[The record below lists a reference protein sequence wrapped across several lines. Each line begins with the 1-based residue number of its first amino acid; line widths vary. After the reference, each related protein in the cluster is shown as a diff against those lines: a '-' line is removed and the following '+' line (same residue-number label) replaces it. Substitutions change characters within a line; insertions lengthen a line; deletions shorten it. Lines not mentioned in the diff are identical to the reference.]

1 MQLSTI
7 EEIYHAWNAVN
18 RVITSDTRKEVKG
31 SLFFCLSGDKFNANN
46 FAQKALDSGA
56 SFVVTNNPDILD
68 EKVLLVEDPNITL
81 GQLAS
86 HHVAKMKAKL
96 ICVGGSNGK
105 TTTKELINALLST
118 RLNVKYTL
126 GNFNNHIGVPLTL
139 LSISEDT
146 DIGIIETGTNHPGE
160 MKYLCDMFNPDSGI
174 ITNIGKEHLEG
185 FGDLE
190 SVAKE
195 ESEVYLRLQQSQ
207 GSAFVNLD
215 DPWLGNMSKRLS
227 NKITYSILDSNS
239 DIYLRPIEE
248 MPHLKFEVFIH
259 QESKGIF
266 QTKLGGKFNLYNICA
281 AIACSIKYD
290 IDWDS
295 TIKSIVNFESNN
307 NRSQWIEFGTK
318 KVFLDAYNANPSSV
332 VAGLESFSTIKGSKA
347 VILGDMLEL
356 GHHSQKEHL
365 EIFELAVKMQ
375 FEELFICGPEFS
387 LANGSYPFKFD
398 SAATLLAWLDTHP
411 IESDYIFVKGSRGMK
426 METVLEHF
434 KA

>member
-7 EEIYHAWNAVN
+7 EEIYHVWNEVN
-18 RVITSDTRKEVKG
+18 RVITSDTRKDING
-31 SLFFCLSGDKFNANN
+31 SLFFCLSGEKFNANS
-46 FAQKALDSGA
+46 FAQKAIDLGA
-56 SFVVTNNPDILD
+56 AYVVTNNSEIQN
-68 EKVLLVEDPNITL
+68 EKILLVDDPNLTL

-105 TTTKELINALLST
+105 TTTKELINVVLSNQF
-118 RLNVKYTL
+118 NVKYTL

-160 MKYLCDMFNPDSGI
+160 MKYLCDLFNPDSGI

-195 ESEVYLRLQQSQ
+195 ESEVYLKLQQSQ
-207 GSAFVNLD
+207 ALAFVNLD
-215 DPWLGNMSKRLS
+215 DTWLGNMSKRLS
-227 NKITYSILDSNS
+227 KKITYSILSATA

-248 MPHLKFEVFIH
+248 MPKLKFEVFIH

-266 QTKLGGKFNLYNICA
+266 QAKLGGKFNLYNICA
-281 AIACSIKYD
+281 AIAASIKYNVN
-290 IDWDS
+290 WES
-295 TIKSIVNFESNN
+295 TINSIVNFESNN
-307 NRSQWIEFGTK
+307 NRSQWVEFGNK

-332 VAGLESFSTIKGSKA
+332 AVGLESFSTIKGSKA

-356 GHHSQKEHL
+356 GQHSQQEHI
-365 EIFELAVKMQ
+365 EIFELAVKLS
-375 FEELFICGPEFS
+375 FEEFFICGPEFS
-387 LANGSYPFKFD
+387 LANNSYPFKFD

-411 IESDYIFVKGSRGMK
+411 IESEYIYVKGSRGMK

-434 KA
+434 KS

>member
-7 EEIYHAWNAVN
+7 EEIYHAWNEVN
-18 RVITSDTRKEVKG
+18 RVITSDTRKDING
-31 SLFFCLSGDKFNANN
+31 SLFFCLSGEKFNANS
-46 FAQKALDSGA
+46 FAQKAIDLGA
-56 SFVVTNNPDILD
+56 AYVVTSNSEIQN
-68 EKVLLVEDPNITL
+68 EKILLVDDPNLTL

-105 TTTKELINALLST
+105 TTTKELINVVLSDH
-118 RLNVKYTL
+118 LNVKYTL

-160 MKYLCDMFNPDSGI
+160 MKYLCDLFNPDSGI

-195 ESEVYLRLQQSQ
+195 ESEVYLKLQQSQ
-207 GSAFVNLD
+207 ALAFVNLD
-215 DPWLGNMSKRLS
+215 DAWLENMSKRLS
-227 NKITYSILDSNS
+227 QKITYSILSAAA

-266 QTKLGGKFNLYNICA
+266 QATLGGKFNLYNICA
-281 AIACSIKYD
+281 SIAASIKYN
-290 IDWDS
+290 IDWES
-295 TIKSIVNFESNN
+295 TIKSIINFESNN
-307 NRSQWIEFGTK
+307 NRSQWIEFGNK

-332 VAGLESFSTIKGSKA
+332 AVGLESFSTIKGSKA

-356 GHHSQKEHL
+356 GHHSQKEHVD
-365 EIFELAVKMQ
+365 IFELAVKLN
-375 FEELFICGPEFS
+375 FEEFFICGPEFS
-387 LANGSYPFKFD
+387 LANNSYPFKFD

-411 IESDYIFVKGSRGMK
+411 IQSEYIYVKGSRGMK
-426 METVLEHF
+426 MEMVLEHF
-434 KA
+434 KS

>member
-7 EEIYHAWNAVN
+7 EEIYHAWNEVN
-18 RVITSDTRKEVKG
+18 RVITSDTRKDING
-31 SLFFCLSGDKFNANN
+31 SLFFCLSGEKFNANI
-46 FAQKALDSGA
+46 FAQKAIDLGA
-56 SFVVTNNPDILD
+56 AYVVTNNSEIQN
-68 EKVLLVEDPNITL
+68 EKVLLVDNPNLTL

-86 HHVAKMKAKL
+86 HHVAKMKANL

-105 TTTKELINALLST
+105 TTTKELINAVLSNHF
-118 RLNVKYTL
+118 NVKYTL

-160 MKYLCDMFNPDSGI
+160 MKYLCDLFNSDSGI

-195 ESEVYLRLQQSQ
+195 ESEVYLKLQQSQ
-207 GSAFVNLD
+207 GLAFVNLD

-227 NKITYSILDSNS
+227 RKITYSILSATA
-239 DIYLRPIEE
+239 DIYIRPIEE

-266 QTKLGGKFNLYNICA
+266 QAKLGGKFNLYNICA
-281 AIACSIKYD
+281 AIAASIKYNV
-290 IDWDS
+290 DWES

-307 NRSQWIEFGTK
+307 NRSQWIEFGNK
-318 KVFLDAYNANPSSV
+318 KIFLDAYNANPSSV
-332 VAGLESFSTIKGSKA
+332 AVGLESFSTIKGSKA

-365 EIFELAVKMQ
+365 DIFELAVKLN

-387 LANGSYPFKFD
+387 LANNSYPFKFD

-411 IESDYIFVKGSRGMK
+411 IESEYIYVKGSRGMK

-434 KA
+434 KS

>member
-7 EEIYHAWNAVN
+7 EEIYHAWNEVN
-18 RVITSDTRKEVKG
+18 RVITSDTRKDING
-31 SLFFCLSGDKFNANN
+31 SLFFCLSGEKFNANI
-46 FAQKALDSGA
+46 FAQKAIDLGA
-56 SFVVTNNPDILD
+56 AYVVTNNSEIQN
-68 EKVLLVEDPNITL
+68 EKVLLVDNPNLTL

-86 HHVAKMKAKL
+86 HHAAKMKAKL

-105 TTTKELINALLST
+105 TTTKELINAVLSNHF
-118 RLNVKYTL
+118 NVKYTL

-160 MKYLCDMFNPDSGI
+160 MKYLCDLFNPDSGI

-195 ESEVYLRLQQSQ
+195 ESEVYLKLQQSQ
-207 GSAFVNLD
+207 GLAFVNLD

-227 NKITYSILDSNS
+227 RKITYSILSATA
-239 DIYLRPIEE
+239 DIYIRPIEE

-266 QTKLGGKFNLYNICA
+266 QAKLGGKFNLYNICA
-281 AIACSIKYD
+281 AIAASIKYNV
-290 IDWDS
+290 DWES

-307 NRSQWIEFGTK
+307 NRSQWIEFGNK
-318 KVFLDAYNANPSSV
+318 KIFLDAYNANPSSV
-332 VAGLESFSTIKGSKA
+332 AVGLESFSTIKGSKA

-365 EIFELAVKMQ
+365 DIFELAVKLN

-387 LANGSYPFKFD
+387 LANNSYPFKFD

-411 IESDYIFVKGSRGMK
+411 IESEYIYVKGSRGMK

-434 KA
+434 KS

>member
-1 MQLSTI
+1 MHLSKI
-7 EEIYHAWNAVN
+7 EDIYHAWNSVN
-18 RVITSDTRKEVKG
+18 RVITSDTRKDVDG
-31 SLFFCLSGDKFNANN
+31 SLFFCLSGEKFDANV
-46 FAQKALDSGA
+46 FAQKALELGA
-56 SFVVTNNPDILD
+56 SYVVTNNTDIKHDKILW
-68 EKVLLVEDPNITL
+68 VEDPNFTL

-86 HHVAKMKAKL
+86 FHVTKMNAKL

-105 TTTKELINALLST
+105 TTTKELINAVLSSKY
-118 RLNVKYTL
+118 NVKYTL
-126 GNFNNHIGVPLTL
+126 GNLNNHIGVPLTL

-146 DIGIIETGTNHPGE
+146 EIGIIETGTNHPGE
-160 MKYLCDMFNPDSGI
+160 MKYLCDLFTPDSGI

-195 ESEVYLRLQQSQ
+195 ESEVYLKLQQSQ
-207 GSAFVNLD
+207 GLAYVNLD

-227 NKITYSILDSNS
+227 QKITYSILSATA
-239 DIYLRPIEE
+239 DIYIRPIEE

-266 QTKLGGKFNLYNICA
+266 QAKLGGKFNLYNICA
-281 AIACSIKYD
+281 SIAASIKYNV
-290 IDWDS
+290 DWKS
-295 TIKSIVNFESNN
+295 TIKSIVDFESHN
-307 NRSQWIEFGTK
+307 NRSQWIEFNNK

-332 VAGLESFSTIKGSKA
+332 SAGLDSFSTINGSKA

-356 GHHSQKEHL
+356 GQHSEKEHL
-365 EIFELAVKMQ
+365 HIFEQAVKLN
-375 FEELFICGPEFS
+375 FDELFICGPEFIRS
-387 LANGSYPFKFD
+387 NSAYPFKFD

-411 IESDYIFVKGSRGMK
+411 IQSEYIFIKGSRGMK